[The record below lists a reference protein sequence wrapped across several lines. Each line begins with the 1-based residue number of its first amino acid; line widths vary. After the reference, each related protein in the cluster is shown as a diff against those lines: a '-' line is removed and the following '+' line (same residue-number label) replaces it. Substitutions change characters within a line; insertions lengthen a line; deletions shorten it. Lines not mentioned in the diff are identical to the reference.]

1 MVDRITDRVGRG
13 DMILISKTVLIKSQ
27 EVLVMKRILVLSLA
41 FAWIGTVWAN
51 EVSRHEVASKISSVT
66 VYSDRAM
73 VKRAFTA
80 ELPAGFVSIAI
91 LNLPSRLLDES
102 VRVTGKGTSGAT
114 ISGVNI
120 EETYLESSAQDAV
133 RELEERK
140 DKIDDRIRV
149 LQDRKGVL
157 GQKKGF
163 IESLSQK
170 TSESI
175 AENIAVQRPSI
186 EEWTA
191 MVSFIDKSL
200 NEISTETQAIDK
212 EWIDLKNKKAVL
224 AKEMA
229 KYQNS
234 SGESRKS
241 VQVDLELDN
250 PGSITMELSYI
261 VMGANWTPIYDIRAS
276 SDNDTISV
284 IFMANVR
291 QNTGEDWNDVQL
303 ELSTAKPFLGAAP
316 RDLNPWYLEVAEHG
330 SLRGLARGGR
340 GEIAYRVDG
349 IDIKDKLVQVPW
361 EAPAV
366 MKQILETQ
374 LSVAD
379 VSHQLISTS
388 FTLKQS
394 ESIPSDN
401 TAKKV
406 SVKVASAVGKKE
418 YYAVPKLN
426 NYAYLGSMVTNQTN
440 FPLLPG
446 NANVFFDGSFVST
459 TTIPLVVPSES
470 FEMYLGIDEGIK
482 LKRELVKKFSDKAG
496 VISRKNRVEYS
507 YKITVETY
515 RDFEQKITILDQIP
529 VSQDD
534 RIDIKV
540 KKIVPEPRYKG
551 DDKQKGILRWIVN
564 LPPRGK
570 ETISFDYQILY
581 PPDVIIAG
589 LN

>member
-1 MVDRITDRVGRG
+1 
-13 DMILISKTVLIKSQ
+13 MIKKTLIL
-27 EVLVMKRILVLSLA
+27 LLA
-41 FAWIGTVWAN
+41 FIWVGIAQAK
-51 EVSRHEVASKISSVT
+51 EVSRHEAASKISSVT
-66 VYSDRAM
+66 VYSDRAL
-73 VKRAFTA
+73 VKRTFSAD
-80 ELPAGFVSIAI
+80 LPAGYVSIAI
-91 LNLPSRLLDES
+91 PDLPAKMLNES
-102 VRVTGKGTSGAT
+102 VRVSGMGTSGVT

-120 EETYLESSAQDAV
+120 EEKYLESSAQDAV

-157 GQKKGF
+157 GHKKGF

-200 NEISTETQAIDK
+200 NEISTERQSIDK
-212 EWIDLKNKKAVL
+212 EWIDLKNKKTVI

-284 IFMANVR
+284 IFMANVK
-291 QNTGEDWNDVQL
+291 QNTGEDWQDVKL
-303 ELSTAKPFLGAAP
+303 ELSTAKPFIGAAP
-316 RDLNPWYLEVAEHG
+316 RDLNPWYLSVTDYDE
-330 SLRGLARGGR
+330 SKRGRMTYML
-340 GEIAYRVDG
+340 DG
-349 IDIKDKLVQVPW
+349 IDMKDQLVQVPW

-374 LSVAD
+374 LSIAD
-379 VSHQLISTS
+379 VSQQLISTS
-388 FTLKQS
+388 FILKQT

-426 NYAYLGSMVTNQTN
+426 NYAYLRSMVTNQTN

-446 NANVFFDGSFVST
+446 NANVFFDGNFVST
-459 TTIPLVVPSES
+459 TLIPLVVPSES

-482 LKRELVKKFSDKAG
+482 LKRELVEKFSDMTG
-496 VISRKNRVEYS
+496 VMSRKNRVEYS

-570 ETISFDYQILY
+570 ETISFDYQIVY
-581 PPDVIIAG
+581 PPDVVIAG